1 MGQKGQTPLPDVP
14 LSKVAGIWHGLV
26 INWGQTH
33 AGEPHRDDEDAKL
46 GYNCV
51 VPYRDWSG
59 GDLLLWDLK
68 MRIELREGDAFI
80 FRGSLLTH
88 NAYSI
93 VPGGVRNGVDL
104 FTHQN
109 LLNLDKAK
117 RRYGNRPPAENRK
130 HGRDSDSA
138 GANTGENVEKTKH

>member
-1 MGQKGQTPLPDVP
+1 M
-14 LSKVAGIWHGLV
+14 
-26 INWGQTH
+26 
-33 AGEPHRDDEDAKL
+33 
-46 GYNCV
+46 
-51 VPYRDWSG
+51 VPYGDWSG

-80 FRGSLLTH
+80 FRGSLLTY

-109 LLNLDKAK
+109 LLNLDKTK
-117 RRYGNRPPAENRK
+117 RRYGNRPPAGNKKRGK
-130 HGRDSDSA
+130 DGDSA
-138 GANTGENVEKTKH
+138 GTNTAEKEGTTKCQRK